1 MSPPNGSA
9 SEAAKAPSVTE
20 RVLIIRHASGLVNR
34 ARRMAIEKWP
44 QAKLEVHD
52 LAAYGKPPTDF
63 RWDRYAHLLID
74 DEYLRREGLLWLSE
88 LRGKPGFPKIV
99 RVPGEV
105 ARHRPPAEIEV
116 SAPPLPEKMV
126 APRKSESRPSAA
138 DVKPEAVKTEPA
150 KVESPKLEAPKA
162 ELPKAEPARPEAPKA
177 EAAKVEAPKVE
188 ASRTEPPKAER
199 SRGAELAATLAER
212 TKTGHSDTQA
222 REAKRLADADAVLKS
237 AGIVGFTPVKSLGS
251 GATAN
256 VCLCERPD
264 KSQVVLKVLKAEGS
278 GDSDLLSRFVQE
290 YFAAS
295 SIDSPYVAKVFE
307 HGFSETHAYIVMEYF
322 PAGDLRAR
330 IARDRPA
337 PEESLIIIGS
347 ILSALTSVHAAG
359 IIHRDLKP
367 ANVMFR
373 DDGTI
378 ALVDFGSARTDAD
391 PVAKTLAG
399 VVIGTPYY
407 LSPEQALGG
416 KADQRSD
423 LYSVGVMLY
432 ELLTGQRM
440 YAAPTLVAL
449 FEMHKKA
456 PIPKLPE
463 PFARHQGF
471 LERLVAKS
479 PELRYTSAEEAFAGL
494 MEYMMAESE
503 TATA

>member
-1 MSPPNGSA
+1 M
-9 SEAAKAPSVTE
+9 TE
-20 RVLIIRHASGLVNR
+20 RVLIMRHASGLVNR

-52 LAAYGKPPTDF
+52 LAAYGKPPADF
-63 RWDRYAHLLID
+63 RWDRYAQLLID

-88 LRGKPGFPKIV
+88 LRSKPNFPKIV

-105 ARHRPPAEIEV
+105 VRHKPPAEIEV
-116 SAPPLPEKMV
+116 KAPPLPEKMA
-126 APRKSESRPSAA
+126 APRKSESRPGVASPAPAPAATGPAAAPASA
-138 DVKPEAVKTEPA
+138 
-150 KVESPKLEAPKA
+150 
-162 ELPKAEPARPEAPKA
+162 KAEPARSEPAKPELSKPGV
-177 EAAKVEAPKVE
+177 AKP
-188 ASRTEPPKAER
+188 ER
-199 SRGAELAATLAER
+199 SPGAALAATLAER
-212 TKTGHSDTQA
+212 TKTDHATTVA
-222 REAKRLADADAVLKS
+222 RVEAKRLADADAVLKS
-237 AGIVGFTPVKSLGS
+237 AGITGFTPIKSLGA

-330 IARDRPA
+330 IARDRPG

-423 LYSVGVMLY
+423 LYSVGVMLF

-449 FEMHKKA
+449 FEMHKNA

-463 PFARHQGF
+463 QFAHHQRF

-479 PELRYTSAEEAFAGL
+479 PELRYASAEEAFMGL
-494 MEYMMAESE
+494 MEYMAAGNERGV
-503 TATA
+503 AA

>member
-1 MSPPNGSA
+1 
-9 SEAAKAPSVTE
+9 
-20 RVLIIRHASGLVNR
+20 
-34 ARRMAIEKWP
+34 MAIEKWP
-44 QAKLEVHD
+44 QARLEVHD
-52 LAAYGKPPTDF
+52 LAAYGKPPVDF
-63 RWDRYAHLLID
+63 RWDRYVHVLID

-88 LRGKPGFPKIV
+88 VRGKPNFPKIV
-99 RVPGEV
+99 RVPGEA
-105 ARHRPPAEIEV
+105 ARHRPPSEIEV
-116 SAPPLPEKMV
+116 SAPPLPEK
-126 APRKSESRPSAA
+126 ARKSESRPSAA
-138 DVKPEAVKTEPA
+138 EVSPQPVKAEPVTVEPA
-150 KVESPKLEAPKA
+150 AAPKAESANVESPKH
-162 ELPKAEPARPEAPKA
+162 
-177 EAAKVEAPKVE
+177 
-188 ASRTEPPKAER
+188 ER

-237 AGIVGFTPVKSLGS
+237 AGIVGFTPIKSLGS

-295 SIDSPYVAKVFE
+295 SIDSPYVAKVYE

-330 IARDRPA
+330 IARERPQ
-337 PEESLIIIGS
+337 PEEALIIIGS

-378 ALVDFGSARTDAD
+378 ALVDFGSARRDAD

-416 KADQRSD
+416 TADERSD

-440 YAAPTLVAL
+440 YAAATLVAL

-463 PFARHQGF
+463 PFAKHQVF
-471 LERLVAKS
+471 LEKLVAKS
-479 PELRYTSAEEAFAGL
+479 PELRYASAEDAFNGL
-494 MEYMMAESE
+494 MEYMMGEAEKP
-503 TATA
+503 AVA

>member
-1 MSPPNGSA
+1 M
-9 SEAAKAPSVTE
+9 TE
-20 RVLIIRHASGLVNR
+20 RILILRHASGLVNR
-34 ARRMAIEKWP
+34 ARRLAITKWP
-44 QAKLEVHD
+44 AAKLEVHD
-52 LAAYGKPPTDF
+52 LAAYGKPPADF

-74 DEYLRREGLLWLSE
+74 DEYLRKEGLLWLSE
-88 LRGKPGFPKIV
+88 LRTKPNFPKIV
-99 RVPGEV
+99 RVLPEP
-105 ARHRPPAEIEV
+105 ARNTPPAEIDV
-116 SAPPLPEKMV
+116 KAPPMP
-126 APRKSESRPSAA
+126 PRKSESRPAAA
-138 DVKPEAVKTEPA
+138 DIKPMPKHENKSSTKPEPA
-150 KVESPKLEAPKA
+150 ADSPSTI
-162 ELPKAEPARPEAPKA
+162 AR
-177 EAAKVEAPKVE
+177 VEA
-188 ASRTEPPKAER
+188 R
-199 SRGAELAATLAER
+199 
-212 TKTGHSDTQA
+212 
-222 REAKRLADADAVLKS
+222 RLADADAVLKS
-237 AGIVGFTPVKSLGS
+237 AGIQGFTPIRPLGS

-264 KSQVVLKVLKAEGS
+264 KEQVVLKVLKSEGS

-307 HGFSETHAYIVMEYF
+307 HGFTESHAYIVMEYF

-330 IARDRPA
+330 MARARPSV
-337 PEESLIIIGS
+337 EEAFIIIGS
-347 ILSALTSVHAAG
+347 ILSALVSVHAGG

-378 ALVDFGSARTDAD
+378 ALVDFGSARRDAD

-416 KADQRSD
+416 TADERSD

-440 YAAPTLVAL
+440 YAAASLVAL
-449 FEMHKKA
+449 FEMHKNA

-463 PFARHQGF
+463 NLARHQRF
-471 LERLVAKS
+471 LERLVSKK
-479 PELRYTSAEEAFAGL
+479 PDERYPSAAEALTAL
-494 MEYMMAESE
+494 MEFSMAEVE
-503 TATA
+503 TTAAA

>member
-1 MSPPNGSA
+1 
-9 SEAAKAPSVTE
+9 
-20 RVLIIRHASGLVNR
+20 
-34 ARRMAIEKWP
+34 
-44 QAKLEVHD
+44 
-52 LAAYGKPPTDF
+52 
-63 RWDRYAHLLID
+63 
-74 DEYLRREGLLWLSE
+74 
-88 LRGKPGFPKIV
+88 
-99 RVPGEV
+99 
-105 ARHRPPAEIEV
+105 
-116 SAPPLPEKMV
+116 
-126 APRKSESRPSAA
+126 
-138 DVKPEAVKTEPA
+138 
-150 KVESPKLEAPKA
+150 
-162 ELPKAEPARPEAPKA
+162 
-177 EAAKVEAPKVE
+177 
-188 ASRTEPPKAER
+188 
-199 SRGAELAATLAER
+199 
-212 TKTGHSDTQA
+212 
-222 REAKRLADADAVLKS
+222 
-237 AGIVGFTPVKSLGS
+237 
-251 GATAN
+251 
-256 VCLCERPD
+256 
-264 KSQVVLKVLKAEGS
+264 VLKVLKAEGS

-290 YFAAS
+290 YFATS
-295 SIDSPYVAKVFE
+295 SIDSPYVAKVYE

-347 ILSALTSVHAAG
+347 ILSALVSVHAAG

-378 ALVDFGSARTDAD
+378 ALVDFGSARTDVD
-391 PVAKTLAG
+391 PMAKTVAG

-449 FEMHKKA
+449 FEMHKNA

-463 PFARHQGF
+463 QFAGHQRF

-479 PELRYTSAEEAFAGL
+479 PELRYASAEEAFAGL
-494 MEYMMAESE
+494 MEYMTAQAERE
-503 TATA
+503 VTA

>member
-1 MSPPNGSA
+1 MS
-9 SEAAKAPSVTE
+9 E

-52 LAAYGKPPTDF
+52 LSAYGKPPVDF
-63 RWDRYAHLLID
+63 RWDRYLHVLID
-74 DEYLRREGLLWLSE
+74 DEYLRKEGLLWISE
-88 LRGKPGFPKIV
+88 LRSKPNFPKIV

-105 ARHRPPAEIEV
+105 RRHQPPAEIEV
-116 SAPPLPEKMV
+116 NAPPLPPK
-126 APRKSESRPSAA
+126 KSESRPAVA
-138 DVKPEAVKTEPA
+138 DVKTSA
-150 KVESPKLEAPKA
+150 
-162 ELPKAEPARPEAPKA
+162 KAEPRAEIKPIPAP
-177 EAAKVEAPKVE
+177 
-188 ASRTEPPKAER
+188 PPKPAGKPLPKFETVEESPSMVKR
-199 SRGAELAATLAER
+199 A
-212 TKTGHSDTQA
+212 DI
-222 REAKRLADADAVLKS
+222 KRLAEADAVLKS
-237 AGIVGFTPVKSLGS
+237 AGITGFTPVKPLGS

-256 VCLCERPD
+256 VCLAERDAD
-264 KSQVVLKVLKAEGS
+264 KQQVVLKILKGEGS
-278 GDSDLLSRFVQE
+278 GDSDLLARFVQE
-290 YFAAS
+290 YFATS

-307 HGFSETHAYIVMEYF
+307 HGFTDSHAYIVMEYF

-330 IARDRPA
+330 MARERPTVDEA
-337 PEESLIIIGS
+337 LIIIAS
-347 ILSALTSVHAAG
+347 ILSALTSVHAGG

-423 LYSVGVMLY
+423 LYSVGVMMY
-432 ELLTGQRM
+432 EMLTGQRM
-440 YAAPTLVAL
+440 YAAASLVGL
-449 FEMHKKA
+449 FEMHKNA

-463 PFARHQGF
+463 PVSRHQRF
-471 LERLVAKS
+471 LERMVAKS
-479 PELRYTSAEEAFAGL
+479 PELRYGTAQEALEALLEYSMSEAERPAIA
-494 MEYMMAESE
+494 
-503 TATA
+503 